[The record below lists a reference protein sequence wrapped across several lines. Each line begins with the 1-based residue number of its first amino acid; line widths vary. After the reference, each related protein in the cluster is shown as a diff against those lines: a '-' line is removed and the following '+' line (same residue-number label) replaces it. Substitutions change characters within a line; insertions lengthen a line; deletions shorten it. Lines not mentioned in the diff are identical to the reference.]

1 MQVKHRKW
9 DLEQYIS
16 SLLKLPRVGS
26 SELILAFLEATPDAC
41 ALRKELAD
49 AKQQV
54 QDAINQ
60 HEMAVNAQVKVDK
73 EHDLLI
79 IKLQKAR
86 DDLAQV
92 MRQYQKGEEELAQ
105 VSRANIL
112 NSESVIIISRSSHP
126 KSTTRPAAWR
136 RARRS
141 CSCCDRT

>member
-1 MQVKHRKW
+1 
-9 DLEQYIS
+9 
-16 SLLKLPRVGS
+16 LLKLPRVGS

-41 ALRKELAD
+41 ALRKELAA
-49 AKQQV
+49 AKQLV

-73 EHDLLI
+73 EHDQLV

-105 VSRANIL
+105 VYPGQIFLTQNWL
-112 NSESVIIISRSSHP
+112 
-126 KSTTRPAAWR
+126 
-136 RARRS
+136 
-141 CSCCDRT
+141 